1 MMIYQTNSL
10 NWFTLLIVLIIATY
24 CVLHPLIQA
33 KLSTLHHARLQQA
46 LKLAGHFAALIVPE
60 IAVMSHVGKAERK
73 TEAIRFVTAR
83 LNHHGVTLPQP
94 VISTA
99 VEKAYQLYK
108 HLVTGDQHLDL

>member
-1 MMIYQTNSL
+1 MIYQTNSL

-33 KLSTLHHARLQQA
+33 KLSTLHHARL
-46 LKLAGHFAALIVPE
+46 
-60 IAVMSHVGKAERK
+60 
-73 TEAIRFVTAR
+73 
-83 LNHHGVTLPQP
+83 NHHGVTLPQP